1 MIAEERDGANA
12 SRQDTSGKDYL
23 LGGRRMQSE
32 LRLPKC
38 AAERTHRG
46 KMRTEKKAAF
56 AVEVGRCM
64 GCACRSTRWS
74 ERIAARYGRK
84 RLPSWWKEDA
94 VRAALAEERG
104 EANAS
109 RQDMGG
115 KENCLRSGRRTPVG
129 LRLPK
134 HAMDWTHRG
143 KIGAEKTAFAMEG
156 GCCRGYDCRSARRR
170 SLTGVLRQLPG
181 WHFCVYSL
189 RPAAAQSEQSPCS
202 RSAQS
207 SHSMAPHTGQPRKER
222 ASAARWH
229 MAHSIIDI
237 QNTPSQRL
245 RRRGWPGRFPGRLH

>member
-1 MIAEERDGANA
+1 
-12 SRQDTSGKDYL
+12 
-23 LGGRRMQSE
+23 MQSE
-32 LRLPKC
+32 LRLPKN

-46 KMRTEKKAAF
+46 KIWAEKKTAF
-56 AVEVGRCM
+56 A
-64 GCACRSTRWS
+64 
-74 ERIAARYGRK
+74 
-84 RLPSWWKEDA
+84 
-94 VRAALAEERG
+94 
-104 EANAS
+104 
-109 RQDMGG
+109 
-115 KENCLRSGRRTPVG
+115 SGRRAPVG

-134 HAMDWTHRG
+134 CAADWTYRG
-143 KIGAEKTAFAMEG
+143 KIRREKKTAFAAEG
-156 GCCRGYDCRSARRR
+156 GRRSGYACRRARRR